1 MDVLSLG
8 FIAFGVVTA
17 AAQVE
22 TTTWDF
28 DKAHSKV
35 GFSVRHM
42 VISEVEG
49 YFKDFSGTVS
59 TEGDDFSTAKVDFK
73 VNVSSINTD
82 NQERDN
88 HLKSDDFFNAEKYPA
103 MFFKSTGIKKVG
115 DNKYKLL
122 GDLTIRDIT
131 KPVELDMIYFGTVK
145 DPWGNTRAGFKITG
159 ELNRF
164 DYNLKWNA
172 VLETGGLVAA
182 KEVKLD
188 INVEL
193 IKKS

>member
-1 MDVLSLG
+1 MDILGLSLITLG
-8 FIAFGVVTA
+8 LVAGST
-17 AAQVE
+17 QVE
-22 TTTWDF
+22 TTWEF

-49 YFKDFSGTVS
+49 YFKEFNGSVVTK
-59 TEGDDFSTAKVDFK
+59 GDDFTTAKIEFT
-73 VNVSSINTD
+73 VNVPSINTD
-82 NQERDN
+82 NEQRDN
-88 HLKSDDFFNAEKYPA
+88 HLRSDDFFNAEKYPTI
-103 MFFKSTGIKKVG
+103 FFKSKEIKKVG
-115 DNKYKLL
+115 DNKFKLI
-122 GDLTIRDIT
+122 GDLTIRDVT
-131 KPVELDMIYFGTVK
+131 KPVELDVTFYGIVK

-164 DYNLKWNA
+164 DYNLKWSG
-172 VLETGGLVAA
+172 VLETGGLVAG

-193 IKKS
+193 IKKA